1 MQGIESF
8 ANMDSGAAIMRF
20 PDDGSEPDFVAIS
33 EERLIRTK
41 HPYAFPTFSIGYC
54 VNHYE
59 SENLSDIDLIVD
71 GNGTNL
77 QTASFLDADKQRHQR
92 PTVVPT
98 ALGRR

>member
-1 MQGIESF
+1 M
-8 ANMDSGAAIMRF
+8 NSGAVIVRF
-20 PDDGSEPDFVAIS
+20 PDDGLEPDFVAVW

-41 HPYAFPTFSIGYC
+41 HPYPFPIFSIGYC
-54 VNHYE
+54 MDHYE
-59 SENLSDIDLIVD
+59 LENLSDIDLIVD

-98 ALGRR
+98 VLVLR